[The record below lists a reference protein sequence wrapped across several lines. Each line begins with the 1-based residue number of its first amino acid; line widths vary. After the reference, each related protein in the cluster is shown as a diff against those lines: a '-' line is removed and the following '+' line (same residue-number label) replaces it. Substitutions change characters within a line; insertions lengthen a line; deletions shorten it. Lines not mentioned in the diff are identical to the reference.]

1 MGDGSTARARYPFPA
16 GSDPMEG
23 VENLLRDKRRTG
35 SLLAVD
41 SLDDLEEAG
50 TDLYVVV
57 QHIVAATVQKGFD
70 LIAAAGRPQVHLS
83 GRIYSCGG
91 RVAVPLAAEWRL
103 KPPRGER
110 DKNHPAPVLLRQG
123 PPPKPPERA

>member
-1 MGDGSTARARYPFPA
+1 VADSSPDDLIADLVKPGVAVSYHMGDGSTARARYPFPA

-50 TDLYVVV
+50 TDLYAVV
-57 QHIVAATVQKGFD
+57 QHIVAVTVQKGFD
-70 LIAAAGRPQVHLS
+70 LIAAVG
-83 GRIYSCGG
+83 
-91 RVAVPLAAEWRL
+91 
-103 KPPRGER
+103 
-110 DKNHPAPVLLRQG
+110 
-123 PPPKPPERA
+123 